1 MSNEASNQM
10 TTIASSFWQRMVGS
24 LFAHHPSIID
34 VGEKR
39 QAYLVAV
46 ITLLLTFTTALGAI
60 IVFLLQGMTRGL
72 IILTVTAITSAIG
85 YALSRGPSFRLGGY
99 VIILALTIA
108 AFSDSRVEN
117 ISNSLYTSLI
127 PAVII
132 AGFLFSFQYLVVFTV
147 LINVLI
153 GFLPFLYPEYSDI
166 GIIFAVFFP
175 LCILVLATRR
185 YRDNVERDRLAE
197 LLEANR
203 ELTTLSNDLELGVQ
217 ERTSSLERRARQLQ
231 VVTEVAQTAAS
242 YQNLEQL
249 LSDSTRLIAEDFG
262 FYHVAIFMQD
272 EEEINITL
280 RASNSAGGQKMLSEK
295 YTLPIDIHSIVGHA
309 AKTLTIRIIRDAE
322 TDVEFVENPNLPETR
337 SEIAVPLKVGLRLI
351 GVLDIQSKRI
361 DAFSEDDIS
370 VVGALANQLAV
381 AIENT
386 RLLAATRNALVE
398 SEQTYQRYVRQAW
411 SQFSQRLE
419 QDEYRYESGQI
430 IAGKR
435 ESNNNKS
442 EQDATRLN
450 IPLFVRGQEIGV
462 LNVQPRLGERKW
474 STDEITLVEAAA
486 ERTALALENAR
497 LLEDSQRRASL
508 ERTIGEMTSRIGATT
523 KVDAILRA
531 TVQELGHQLGDAEIV
546 LELENDLEEETGV

>member
-10 TTIASSFWQRMVGS
+10 TIPAPSFWQRMASS
-24 LFAHHPSIID
+24 LFAHHPSITD

-46 ITLLLTFTTALGAI
+46 IALLITFTNALGAI
-60 IVFLLQGMTRGL
+60 IVLLTQGVARGTIVL
-72 IILTVTAITSAIG
+72 TALAIISAIG
-85 YALSRGPSFRLGGY
+85 YALSRGPSFKLGGY
-99 VIILALTIA
+99 TIILALTIA
-108 AFSDSRVEN
+108 AFSNGRAEN

-127 PAVII
+127 PALII
-132 AGFLFSFQYLVVFTV
+132 AGVLFSFPHLIFFTV
-147 LINVLI
+147 LLGVMVGSLQL
-153 GFLPFLYPEYSDI
+153 FYPEYTNI
-166 GIIFAVFFP
+166 GVNFAVFVP

-185 YRDNVERDRLAE
+185 YRDMVERDRLSE
-197 LLEANR
+197 LKETNQ
-203 ELTTLSNDLELGVQ
+203 ELTTLSSDLELRVQ

-231 VVTEVAQTAAS
+231 VVTELAQTAAS

-249 LSDSTRLIAEDFG
+249 LSDSTRVIADDFG
-262 FYHVAIFMQD
+262 FYHVGIFTQD
-272 EEEINITL
+272 EDEKNVIL
-280 RASNSAGGQKMLSEK
+280 RASNSAGGQKMVSEH
-295 YTLPIDIHSIVGHA
+295 YTLPADIHNIVGHA
-309 AKTLTIRIIRDAE
+309 AKTLATRIVRDTE
-322 TDVEFVENPNLPETR
+322 TDVEHVENPDLPETR
-337 SEIAVPLKVGLRLI
+337 SEIAVPLKIGIRLI
-351 GVLDIQSKRI
+351 GVLDIQSKQVN
-361 DAFSEDDIS
+361 AFSDDDIS

-419 QDEYRYESGQI
+419 QDEYRFESGQI
-430 IAGKR
+430 VAGKR
-435 ESNNNKS
+435 ESNHNNKS

-462 LNVQPRLGERKW
+462 LNVQPRLAERKW

-497 LLEDSQRRASL
+497 LLVDSQRRASL

-523 KVDAILRA
+523 KVDTILRA
-531 TVQELGHQLGDAEIV
+531 TVQELGQQLGDAEII
-546 LELENDLEEETGV
+546 LELENE